1 MAAESSTL
9 VPVAGPVDPGAERVG
24 DMTAY
29 LELKR
34 ELVGGLRG
42 RVLEIGAGSGANFGL
57 LGGDVTWTGL
67 EPRRRRRRALEE
79 RPVIDGVAED
89 IPLPDGSVDA
99 VLATTVLCSV
109 RSQEQAL
116 AEVLRVLRPGGRFVF
131 FEHVAAPGGT
141 WQRRWQ
147 SLIAPCSRFADAGCD
162 PSRETWTA
170 VQRAGFA
177 SLRLE
182 WFARGS
188 WPFIGGEGVT

>member
-1 MAAESSTL
+1 VAADTTTL
-9 VPVAGPVDPGAERVG
+9 RPVTPVAPLTGAAG

-29 LELKR
+29 LDLKR
-34 ELVGGLRG
+34 ELVGALRG

-57 LGGDVTWTGL
+57 LGRDVTWTGL
-67 EPRRRRRRALEE
+67 EPRRRRRRGLEE

-116 AEVLRVLRPGGRFVF
+116 AEVVRVLRPGGRFVF
-131 FEHVAAPGGT
+131 FEHVAAPDGT

-162 PSRETWTA
+162 PSRETWRA
-170 VQRAGFA
+170 VQRAGFG

-188 WPFIGGEGVT
+188 WPFIGGQGVK

>member
-1 MAAESSTL
+1 MAAEHDTL
-9 VPVAGPVDPGAERVG
+9 RMPADPVDERSGAVG

-29 LELKR
+29 LDLKR

-42 RVLEIGAGSGANFGL
+42 RVLEIGAGSGVNFGL
-57 LGGDVTWTGL
+57 LADDVTWTGL
-67 EPRRRRRRALEE
+67 EPRRRRRAGSGK

-89 IPLPDGSVDA
+89 VPLPDGSVDA

-109 RSQEQAL
+109 RSQEQTL

-131 FEHVAAPGGT
+131 FEHVAAPVGT

-170 VQRAGFA
+170 VQRAGFG

-188 WPFIGGEGVT
+188 WPFIGGQGVK

>member
-1 MAAESSTL
+1 MAAEHDTL
-9 VPVAGPVDPGAERVG
+9 RVPADPVHETSGAVG

-29 LELKR
+29 LDLKR

-42 RVLEIGAGSGANFGL
+42 RVLEIGAGSGVNFGL
-57 LGGDVTWTGL
+57 LADDVTWTGL
-67 EPRRRRRRALEE
+67 EPRRRRRRGAGK

-89 IPLPDGSVDA
+89 VPLPDGSVDG

-109 RSQEQAL
+109 RSQEQTL
-116 AEVLRVLRPGGRFVF
+116 AEVLRVLRPGGRFLF

-177 SLRLE
+177 SMRLE

-188 WPFIGGEGVT
+188 WPFIGGQGVK